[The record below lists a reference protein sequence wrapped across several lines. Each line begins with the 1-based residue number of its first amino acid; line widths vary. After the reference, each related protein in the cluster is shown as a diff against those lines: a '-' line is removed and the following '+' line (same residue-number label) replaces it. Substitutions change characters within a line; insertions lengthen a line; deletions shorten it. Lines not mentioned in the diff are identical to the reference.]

1 VHSCAVLVVSS
12 DGYRDLWLP
21 FFRLFRQYWPD
32 CPFPVYLG
40 AQTASADVP
49 EVQTLHAGPGESWS
63 GSLRCFLN
71 QLDCENVLLLLED
84 FFLCDT
90 VSTGKVLDQI
100 AVLRKLEGTVLRL
113 HPNPRPTISLGEWPG
128 IGEQHRLAPFRV
140 SLQASIWNREDLL
153 GLLKDGESA
162 WEFELKGTLRS
173 QEQARGFYC
182 TFQPA
187 FPYRHVVE
195 QGEWFWSA
203 ARHYRRLNAGCDFER
218 RRVMKPFTAWRKAVV
233 MKLRQWRGRVL
244 MMPMGLR
251 EPDPYARLVPNLG
264 LRVAFL
270 TNLIPPY
277 HKPVL
282 HLLARR
288 YQALRVLLSTP
299 MEANRP
305 WKVDWDDLD
314 VVVQRTYTAKGVWH
328 HPRGFSE
335 PLALHIPLD
344 TLQQLRRF
352 SPDVII
358 SAEMGARTLLAMVF
372 RKLNPYCRLI
382 IWAEAAESTES
393 GRGWAR
399 HVARRIFVKNAD
411 GFLAVGASAVK
422 YLEGLGAA
430 SHRIFKIAYTTDV
443 ERFAV
448 NLLTRPAESAR
459 RLLFCGQFVE
469 RKGLVPF
476 LQVLSR
482 WAGDHPRQSVNFA
495 LAGDGPS
502 KQQLSEVPL
511 AANVKLEF
519 LGAFQYDDLPQIYG
533 SAGVFVLPTLAD
545 TWAVVVNE
553 ALVAGLPVLGSAYA
567 QAVEELI
574 EDGRNGW
581 IFRPDNAEDTYRAID
596 RMMNTSEAEL
606 DAMRVLGR
614 ALAAELNPARVAD
627 LIGLAV
633 NASVGR

>member
-1 VHSCAVLVVSS
+1 
-12 DGYRDLWLP
+12 
-21 FFRLFRQYWPD
+21 
-32 CPFPVYLG
+32 
-40 AQTASADVP
+40 
-49 EVQTLHAGPGESWS
+49 
-63 GSLRCFLN
+63 
-71 QLDCENVLLLLED
+71 
-84 FFLCDT
+84 
-90 VSTGKVLDQI
+90 
-100 AVLRKLEGTVLRL
+100 
-113 HPNPRPTISLGEWPG
+113 
-128 IGEQHRLAPFRV
+128 
-140 SLQASIWNREDLL
+140 
-153 GLLKDGESA
+153 
-162 WEFELKGTLRS
+162 
-173 QEQARGFYC
+173 
-182 TFQPA
+182 
-187 FPYRHVVE
+187 
-195 QGEWFWSA
+195 
-203 ARHYRRLNAGCDFER
+203 
-218 RRVMKPFTAWRKAVV
+218 
-233 MKLRQWRGRVL
+233 
-244 MMPMGLR
+244 
-251 EPDPYARLVPNLG
+251 
-264 LRVAFL
+264 
-270 TNLIPPY
+270 
-277 HKPVL
+277 
-282 HLLARR
+282 
-288 YQALRVLLSTP
+288 
-299 MEANRP
+299 
-305 WKVDWDDLD
+305 
-314 VVVQRTYTAKGVWH
+314 
-328 HPRGFSE
+328 
-335 PLALHIPLD
+335 
-344 TLQQLRRF
+344 
-352 SPDVII
+352 
-358 SAEMGARTLLAMVF
+358 
-372 RKLNPYCRLI
+372 
-382 IWAEAAESTES
+382 
-393 GRGWAR
+393 
-399 HVARRIFVKNAD
+399 
-411 GFLAVGASAVK
+411 
-422 YLEGLGAA
+422 LGAA